1 MVASI
6 SDDLRK
12 RVVDAYKRGGVT
24 YHEVA
29 AQFSVGHAS
38 VSRWL
43 RRERE
48 TGDVAPKP
56 HAGGRARLIGPE
68 EEKALDKLV
77 LAHPDWT
84 EDEFAKALNE
94 KLGRSYNASTV
105 GRAIRRLGYGVK
117 KNARRYRTR
126 SSRRRPKARAI
137 CRPLLRARPCASGFC
152 GRNWPQ
158 HLDDSAPSTCEI
170 WRACDR
176 KGAEGQAHQSHG
188 RRSDRS
194 RRCPRD
200 DGI

>member
-117 KNARRYRTR
+117 KKR
-126 SSRRRPKARAI
+126 SSLPNKIVPTSSESASDLQTTPPGS
-137 CRPLLRARPCASGFC
+137 PLRVWFLWTKLASTH
-152 GRNWPQ
+152 R
-158 HLDDSAPSTCEI
+158 
-170 WRACDR
+170 
-176 KGAEGQAHQSHG
+176 
-188 RRSDRS
+188 
-194 RRCPRD
+194 
-200 DGI
+200 